1 MQRWKHKD
9 AEMEAL
15 PKTED
20 NIPPHLCVLR
30 QGGKVTSAFVVGDT
44 VAVHVTKGRVT
55 CELLTLMALY
65 YVFDMSYPK
74 CHAMLLGFMQVLV
87 FGEPFPFHTFKK
99 LWPTSIFNSLQQA

>member
-1 MQRWKHKD
+1 MIAKVCDRESRRDSWYLRTALSFEEIEIVHGINCNNLPCTFLQDIKD

-44 VAVHVTKGRVT
+44 VAVHVTIVALML
-55 CELLTLMALY
+55 CIWHEL
-65 YVFDMSYPK
+65 S
-74 CHAMLLGFMQVLV
+74 
-87 FGEPFPFHTFKK
+87 
-99 LWPTSIFNSLQQA
+99 